1 MVVIQEEDK
10 RIRMSGD
17 FRVNIIKPIRFLEG
31 TVKKETENTLKEVY
45 KYESYMSKVEVDI
58 LKLKDMMKAR
68 FGSTVVN
75 LTTSVSPKPL
85 RFTPEK
91 KISKQIKPRLKSK
104 KNQVRF

>member
-1 MVVIQEEDK
+1 
-10 RIRMSGD
+10 MSGE

-45 KYESYMSKVEVDI
+45 SYEKYLAKVEVDI

-68 FGSTVVN
+68 FGTVVT
-75 LTTSVSPKPL
+75 LSTSVSPKPYKS
-85 RFTPEK
+85 TPEK
-91 KISKQIKPRLKSK
+91 KISKQIRPRLKSK

>member
-68 FGSTVVN
+68 FGSPVVN
-75 LTTSVSPKPL
+75 LPTSVSPKPL